1 MKNIIYLLTLVTFVS
16 CGEIKREVDAINK
29 NDEGL
34 EHLDKGEYQLAIS
47 SFKEAI
53 KDNKL
58 SNNTK
63 AQILRNIAQTYYE
76 MMENDSSLHYSELA
90 AKCYPKDSY
99 EYLVNF
105 ADVKL
110 MEGDVNTAINMLERA
125 VKKKPNQLAAN
136 NSLGIIYLGD
146 YGIEYLNPEK
156 ALPYNLKAFEINN
169 DRITEDVLGRNYI
182 KLKDFKNARF
192 HYSKLHKE
200 YPEMEVITYQLG
212 VVEFLDGNEKKADN
226 YFDQVIKKNSEYSY
240 AIELFKEENK

>member
-1 MKNIIYLLTLVTFVS
+1 MVLITS

-47 SFKEAI
+47 SFKQAI
-53 KDNKL
+53 KDDKL
-58 SNNTK
+58 GNDIK

-90 AKCYPKDSY
+90 AKCYPEGSY
-99 EYLVNF
+99 EYLANL

-110 MEGDVNTAINMLERA
+110 MKGEVDAAIKMLELA
-125 VKKKPNQLAAN
+125 VKKKPNELAAN
-136 NSLGIIYLGD
+136 NSLGIIFLGD
-146 YGIEYLNPEK
+146 YGVEYSNPER
-156 ALPYNLKAFEINN
+156 ALQYNLKAFEINN

-182 KLKDFKNARF
+182 ELKDFKNARF

-212 VVEFLDGNEKKADN
+212 VIEFLDGNEEKADN
-226 YFDQVIKKNSEYSY
+226 YFNQVVKKNSEYSY
-240 AIELFKEENK
+240 AIELFKEENR